1 MYEPI
6 NVTIADML
14 LTVKV
19 KQPPK
24 IIATLPGFSP
34 IGVTVDTKTSVNRW
48 GDPNTKFQ
56 YIPDKLQ
63 VYDFFKL
70 AVTLVPALQTLSTEE
85 SLNWDLSAVLVQE
98 SNALEIIQLQIER
111 LLSETSQTAETVHS
125 DYFKKAADL
134 TSNEESQ
141 VLDLI
146 KSLTLSAETGE
157 ELNLNAFKRLMDEPT
172 TQDELRKQLQKA
184 LSESFGAYSE
194 LELSLHKFLST
205 SFTFDEFLYST
216 VDKILEGAVLVSTEE
231 LFSVLSKVLES
242 SASPYDLLYR
252 SVGKALSES
261 FGNTE
266 SVRLLTEKL
275 LINEAASYEI
285 LSRHFDKDII
295 ESIVLREAFSLF
307 GKASVIGELATCGDH
322 LSMIIETILEN
333 EIADIQSIVAK
344 TPNKVLSSSTS
355 NSESFV
361 VTFSNYFA
369 YDYVSRAYTGTEIR
383 RI

>member
-14 LTVKV
+14 LTAKV

-34 IGVTVDTKTSVNRW
+34 LGASVDEETKSNRW

-63 VYDFFKL
+63 VSDFFKL

-85 SLNWDLSAVLVQE
+85 SLNWDLSTVLMQE
-98 SNALEIIQLQIER
+98 SNSLEILQLQLER
-111 LLSETSQTAETVHS
+111 LLAETSQATETVQS
-125 DYFKKAADL
+125 AYFKKAADL

-157 ELNLNAFKRLMDEPT
+157 ELNLNAFKKLITESI
-172 TQDELRKQLQKA
+172 TQDELKRQLQKA
-184 LSESFGAYSE
+184 LSESSGSYSE
-194 LELSLHKFLST
+194 LELNLSQFLST
-205 SFTFDEFLYST
+205 NFTFDELLYIT
-216 VDKILEGAVLVSTEE
+216 VDKVLEGEVSVSTEE

-242 SASPYDLLYR
+242 NASPYDLLYQ
-252 SVGKALSES
+252 SFGKVLSES

-266 SVRLLTEKL
+266 IVRLLTEKF
-275 LINEAASYEI
+275 LIDELASYEI

-307 GKASVIGELATCGDH
+307 GSASVIGELATCGDH
-322 LSMIIETILEN
+322 LSMIIETILED
-333 EIADIQSIVAK
+333 ETADIQSIVAK
-344 TPNKVLSSSTS
+344 TPSKVLSSSTS
-355 NSESFV
+355 NSESLV
-361 VTFSNYFA
+361 LTFSDYFA
-369 YDYVSRAYTGTEIR
+369 YDYVDRAYTGTEIR